1 MHVNAQAHGNQNVV
15 TETPGP
21 AAPGGAELAFAHE
34 LQRHVMRLVRVS
46 ELCDRTCVCTGDV
59 TVAQSYAL
67 FALPTQSAINMH
79 DLSSAMNLAGSTM
92 TRVVD
97 QLVQKGLAE
106 RAPGEDDRRV
116 VMVRLTPEGH
126 GVRQAVMAHFQTV
139 FAQVTARV
147 AEADREP
154 MLRALDEITT
164 SIADAAA
171 RCCPAQTAAAAPL

>member
-1 MHVNAQAHGNQNVV
+1 MA
-15 TETPGP
+15 TETPGT
-21 AAPGGAELAFAHE
+21 AAPGNAELAFAHE

-46 ELCDRTCVCTGDV
+46 ELCDRACVCTGDV

-67 FALPTQSAINMH
+67 FALPAQSAINMH
-79 DLSSAMNLAGSTM
+79 ALSSAMNLAGSTM

-106 RAPGEDDRRV
+106 RAPSEDDRRV

-126 GVRQAVMAHFQTV
+126 RVRQVVMAHFQTV
-139 FAQVTARV
+139 FAQVTAHV
-147 AEADREP
+147 AEADRGP

-164 SIADAAA
+164 AIADAATG
-171 RCCPAQTAAAAPL
+171 CCPAHAEAAAPL

>member
-1 MHVNAQAHGNQNVV
+1 MHVNAQVQVNQSVAV
-15 TETPGP
+15 ATPGP
-21 AAPGGAELAFAHE
+21 SAPAGAELAFAQE
-34 LQRHVMRLVRVS
+34 LQRHLMRLVRVS
-46 ELCDRTCVCTGDV
+46 ELCDRACVCAGDV

-79 DLSSAMNLAGSTM
+79 DLSTAMNLAGSTM

-106 RAPGEDDRRV
+106 RAPSEDDRRV

-126 GVRQAVMAHFQTV
+126 RVRQAVMAHFQTV

-154 MLRALDEITT
+154 MLRTLGEITAA
-164 SIADAAA
+164 IADAAA
-171 RCCPAQTAAAAPL
+171 GCCPAQATAAAPL